1 MGKHGR
7 ELVTRADKH
16 RSRGHVSDWNDNR
29 VPPCRDFAS
38 PHCFRFTGANSIGG
52 GYCSMIQLFLDFLFL
67 TLEIIGSV
75 QVEACN
81 SKCL

>member
-16 RSRGHVSDWNDNR
+16 RSRGHISDWNDNR
-29 VPPCRDFAS
+29 VSPCRDFAS

-52 GYCSMIQLFLDFLFL
+52 G
-67 TLEIIGSV
+67 GGGGG
-75 QVEACN
+75 
-81 SKCL
+81 